1 MRNIFPRRHTLFRI
15 LWRALA
21 AGAALQATVIGVLV
35 AVDLWR
41 KRTRLQGK
49 FPYRSF
55 TPVPVGESEIQ
66 VYVYGE
72 DLYTDMLNAIRN
84 AQHQVFFE
92 TFIWKGDKVGQQFK
106 NELQRAAERGVAVY
120 AIYDSFANMVVP
132 HRFKQFAPGVHM
144 LKYPNDP
151 RPWRYLRLRNI
162 ARNHRKTLIVDSN
175 VAFVGGY
182 NIGAPYATQWR
193 DTHVRITGPDA
204 WEIENTFVDFWN
216 NHRGP
221 LPAID
226 DHGSR
231 TWDPK
236 ITVHRNDPQMLTFPI
251 RSTYLEAID
260 RAQHHIYITQAYF
273 IPDRI
278 IRQALLDA
286 ARRGVD
292 VRIVLPA
299 TSNHVV
305 ADWLA
310 RGQYTNYLEGGM
322 KLLLYQHAMVHAK
335 TATVD
340 GVWSTIG
347 TANVDRL
354 SLLGNFE
361 VNVEFY
367 ADDIAKQ
374 LEEIFATDVSNT
386 DELTLAEWQRRPFY
400 VKLSERILSPLWP
413 LL

>member
-1 MRNIFPRRHTLFRI
+1 MRNVFLSRRMLVRLIKRMFAAIF
-15 LWRALA
+15 
-21 AGAALQATVIGVLV
+21 ALQATVIGTLV
-35 AVDLWR
+35 AIDAWR
-41 KRTRLQGK
+41 KRGRPQGK
-49 FPYRSF
+49 FPHRSF
-55 TPVPVGESEIQ
+55 PSEIVGESEVH

-72 DLYTDMLNAIRN
+72 DLYADMLEAIRN
-84 AQHQVFFE
+84 ARERVFFE
-92 TFIWKGDKVGQQFK
+92 TFIWKGDKIGQQFK
-106 NELQRAAERGVAVY
+106 DELYRAAERGVAVY

-132 HRFKQFAPGVHM
+132 HRFKQFAPGIHV

-151 RPWRYLRLRNI
+151 RPWRYVRLRNL
-162 ARNHRKTLIVDSN
+162 ARNHRKTLTVDSN

-182 NIGAPYATQWR
+182 NIGARYATEWR

-216 NHRGP
+216 NHRGY
-221 LPAID
+221 LPAIPE
-226 DHGSR
+226 HGAR

-236 ITVHRNDPQMLTFPI
+236 ISVHRNDPQMLTFPI

-278 IRQALLDA
+278 IRQALLA
-286 ARRGVD
+286 AAKRGVD
-292 VRIVLPA
+292 VQIVLPA
-299 TSNHVV
+299 TSNHIV

-310 RGQYTNYLEGGM
+310 RGQYTHYLQGGI
-322 KLLLYQHAMVHAK
+322 KLLLYQNAMVHAK
-335 TATVD
+335 TATMD
-340 GVWSTIG
+340 GMWSTIG

-367 ADDIAKQ
+367 NRDVALQ
-374 LEEIFATDVSNT
+374 MEQIFATDVSNT
-386 DELTLAEWQRRPFY
+386 HELTLKEWLRRPFY
-400 VKLSERILSPLWP
+400 VKLSEAILSPLWP